1 MIKLKNKSD
10 IEKIRESASI
20 LKETMSFLKE
30 DIKEG
35 NTTDSL
41 NELALKKISGLG
53 ANPAFLGYMNYP
65 AAICTSINEEVIHGI
80 PSRRELV
87 SGDIISIDIGVEK
100 DGYYSDAAVTFP
112 VGKVTDELDS
122 LIKVTR
128 ESLLTGIN
136 NVANRSRIKDVSSA
150 IYEYADNRGFG
161 VVRQYCGHGVGF
173 SLHEE
178 PQISNYP
185 GNSDNQRL
193 KAGMVL
199 AIEPMLNI
207 GSWEVDVLQDGWTVV
222 TSDHKASAHFEHTV
236 AVFEDHTEI
245 LTDFD

>member
-1 MIKLKNKSD
+1 
-10 IEKIRESASI
+10 
-20 LKETMSFLKE
+20 
-30 DIKEG
+30 
-35 NTTDSL
+35 
-41 NELALKKISGLG
+41 
-53 ANPAFLGYMNYP
+53 MNYP

-136 NVANRSRIKDVSSA
+136 NAANRSRIKDVSSA

-236 AVFEDHTEI
+236 VVFEDHTEI

>member
-185 GNSDNQRL
+185 GNSENQRL

>member
-10 IEKIRESASI
+10 IEKIRESANI

>member
-10 IEKIRESASI
+10 IEKIRESANI

-30 DIKEG
+30 HIKEG

-41 NELALKKISGLG
+41 NELALKKISDLG
-53 ANPAFLGYMNYP
+53 ATPAFLGYMNYP

-80 PSRRELV
+80 PSTRELV

-128 ESLLTGIN
+128 ESLLIGIN